1 MIELLSIL
9 ILTFSLTLILLG
21 LVTLWLERGS
31 ARWQGVVTTFLGL
44 LVGAGY
50 AFLGSR
56 FSLLLFDR
64 LIIRVNLPALMA
76 TAVMYTIGVLAGAGL
91 AISLFLWVTG
101 RYQTWQIRRR
111 VLAFGLVALL
121 LAILLTFVAASISH
135 LPV

>member
-21 LVTLWLERGS
+21 LITLWLERG
-31 ARWQGVVTTFLGL
+31 AGRWQGVVVSLVGL

-56 FSLLLFDR
+56 FSIDLFGR
-64 LIIRVNLPALMA
+64 LIVRVDLPALMG
-76 TAVMYTIGVLAGAGL
+76 TAITYTIGVLGGILVALG
-91 AISLFLWVTG
+91 LFLWITG

-111 VLAFGLVALL
+111 VIALILATVL
-121 LAILLTFVAASISH
+121 LAVIVTFIVVWLSRV
-135 LPV
+135 P